1 MDSSRFISSSVSELK
16 PSGIRKFFDL
26 AASMEG
32 VISLGVG
39 EPDFVTSWS
48 VREACILSLENGYTS
63 YSANAGILELRQ
75 EISYYLQRK
84 FQTAYSPD
92 HEILVTVGASQALD
106 LSLRA
111 ILNPGDEVII
121 PEPCFVA
128 YGPLVKL
135 AGGIPVYVPA
145 HANYGFKTLPSQIE
159 KAVTEKT
166 KAVLIC
172 SPNNPTGSSL
182 GKKDLEKLSAIL
194 VKYDL
199 LAISDEIYAEL
210 SYDEEFTSFASL
222 EGMKER
228 TITISGFSKGFAMT
242 GWRLGFAAAPA
253 PLLEGMLKIH
263 QYAMMCAPTMSQ
275 HAALEALRN
284 GEEDVQRMKLDYR
297 RRRNYFVRSLNEAGY
312 PCQTPGGAFY
322 AFPSIEYTGLT
333 SGEFAE
339 QLLLEEKVAVVPGDV
354 FGPSGEGYI
363 RCSYAS
369 SLPQLKEAL
378 KRMSAFMKRRHGA
391 AAPLRTLQD
400 F

>member
-1 MDSSRFISSSVSELK
+1 MDSSRFLSTSVTELK

-26 AASMEG
+26 AASMDG

-48 VREACILSLENGYTS
+48 VREACILSLENGHTA
-63 YSANAGILELRQ
+63 YSANAGLIELRE
-75 EISYYLQRK
+75 EISLYLDRK
-84 FQTAYSPD
+84 FHVNYEA
-92 HEILVTVGASQALD
+92 EREVLVTVGASQALD
-106 LSLRA
+106 LALRA
-111 ILNPGDEVII
+111 IINPGDEVII

-135 AGGIPVYVPA
+135 AGGIPVYVSS
-145 HANYGFKTLPSQIE
+145 NSNNGFKTLPGQIE
-159 KAVTEKT
+159 KAITQNT

-172 SPNNPTGSSL
+172 SPSNPTGSMLSR
-182 GKKDLEKLSAIL
+182 KDLEKISVII
-194 VKYDL
+194 KQHDL

-210 SYDEEFTSFASL
+210 SYDEEFTSLASL
-222 EGMKER
+222 EGMRER

-253 PLLEGMLKIH
+253 PLLQAMLKIH
-263 QYAMMCAPTMSQ
+263 QYSMMCAPTMSQ

-284 GEEDVQRMKLDYR
+284 GEEDVQRMKTDYR
-297 RRRNYFVRSLNEAGY
+297 RRRNYFVRSLNEAGF

-322 AFPSIEYTGLT
+322 AFPSVEYTGL
-333 SGEFAE
+333 SSEEFAE
-339 QLLLEEKVAVVPGDV
+339 QLLLEEKVAVVPGSV
-354 FGPSGEGYI
+354 FGPSGEGFV

-369 SLPQLKEAL
+369 SLAQLEEAL
-378 KRMSAFMKRRHGA
+378 KRMAAFMKRRQRSGA
-391 AAPLRTLQD
+391 HWKTLQD